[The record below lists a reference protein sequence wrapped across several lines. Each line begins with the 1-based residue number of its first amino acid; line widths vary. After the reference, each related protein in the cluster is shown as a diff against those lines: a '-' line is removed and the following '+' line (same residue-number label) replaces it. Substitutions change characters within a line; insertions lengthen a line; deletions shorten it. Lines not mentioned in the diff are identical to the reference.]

1 MSLFYLLKM
10 SAISSS
16 VGTSAISSSS
26 GPDIWNSILLP
37 FPPRGR
43 LRGRPRR
50 GRPFYTLEVG
60 RERERGREGGRER
73 ERVREKKGICRG

>member
-43 LRGRPRR
+43 LRGRPPPGEALLYLR
-50 GRPFYTLEVG
+50 GWKRE
-60 RERERGREGGRER
+60 RERERG
-73 ERVREKKGICRG
+73 EKRPELDYR